1 MAKNAADVAA
11 GARRNGNHK
20 LANGARAQ
28 GGQSGKVAGL
38 RFERFFTPPG
48 SHAYD
53 LIEWERRT
61 AGITGEKGQV
71 IFEQKDVEVPR
82 AWSQLAI
89 NVVAQKYFRGS
100 PGSPERETSVRQ
112 IIDRVVDT
120 LAQWGR
126 EGGYFASEDDAENW
140 AEELRFLLATQQAS
154 FNSPVWFNIGVPG
167 RSQQGSACFINSVQ
181 DSMESILDLVKT
193 EGMLFKFGSGTGTNL
208 SVLRSSREQLS
219 GGGTAS
225 GPVSF
230 MKGYDSFAGSIKSGG
245 TTRRAAKMVILNAD
259 HPDILDFIRCKA
271 EEEKKAWALIEAG
284 YNVGF
289 NVPGG
294 AYDSVQFQNA
304 NHSVRVSDDFMNA
317 VDADKE
323 WETKAIVGGR
333 TVDTYKARKL
343 WREIADAAWIC
354 GDPGLQFDTTIQ
366 DWNVVPNTGRINAT
380 NPCSEFVFLDDTACN
395 LLSLNL
401 MKFQSEDGT
410 FNVDRFRRAVDI
422 CFTGQEILVSNASYP
437 TPAIEKNSEALRPLG
452 LGYANLGALLMSMG
466 LAYDSAEGARFAGA
480 ITAIMTG
487 RAFAQSARMAQVKG
501 PFSEYAKN
509 REPMLRVMEKH
520 RQAAHQLST
529 SPESADVV
537 DAARDTWDEAVKLG
551 RLHGYRNAQATVLA
565 PTGTIGL
572 MMDCDTTGIE
582 PDLALVKYKKLVG
595 GGLLKIVNNT
605 VPAALRKLGYDEH
618 QVKEIVIYIDEND
631 TIEGAPHLA
640 EEHLKVFDCAFKP
653 VNGTRSIAPMGH
665 VRMMAGVQPF
675 ISGSMSKTVNLPTDA
690 TVEDIEQTY
699 FESWKLGLKCIA
711 IYRDG
716 CKRSQPLSTSLDKEK
731 KTAPEVEYRAVRRK
745 LPDERKA
752 VTHKFDIAGHEGYL
766 TVGLFEDGQ
775 PGELFVTM
783 AKEGSTISGLM
794 DAFATQ
800 TSYALQFGVP
810 VKFMVDKFSHMRFEP
825 SGFTKNKE
833 IPIAKSIVD
842 YIFRWMASHFLGVED
857 QDEAGVVRRDV
868 PVDASAPAAGN
879 EVVNG
884 LKVIATAAGTVQKI
898 AFINTDAP
906 ACPDCGAI
914 TVRSG
919 SCYKCLNCGAT
930 TGCS

>member
-1 MAKNAADVAA
+1 MAKNVADVAA
-11 GARRNGNHK
+11 GARRNGTNHK
-20 LANGARAQ
+20 P
-28 GGQSGKVAGL
+28 VAKGL
-38 RFERFFTPPG
+38 RFERYFTPPG

-61 AGITGEKGQV
+61 AAITGEKGQV

-100 PGSPERETSVRQ
+100 PDSPERETSVRQ
-112 IIDRVVDT
+112 IIDRVVET
-120 LAQWGR
+120 LARWGR
-126 EGGYFASEDDAENW
+126 EGAYFASDEDAENW
-140 AEELRFLLATQQAS
+140 AEELRYLLVTQHAS

-208 SVLRSSREQLS
+208 SVLRSSKEQLS

-245 TTRRAAKMVILNAD
+245 TTRRAAKMVILNGD
-259 HPDILDFIRCKA
+259 HPDVLDFIRCKA

-304 NHSVRVSDDFMNA
+304 NHSVRLSDEFMDA
-317 VDADKE
+317 VVDDKE
-323 WETKAIVGGR
+323 WKTKAIVGGR
-333 TVDTYKARKL
+333 TIDTYKARTL

-354 GDPGLQFDTTIQ
+354 GDPGLQFDSTIQ

-401 MKFQSEDGT
+401 MKFQTEGGT
-410 FNVDRFRRAVDI
+410 FDVDRFRHAVDI

-437 TPAIEKNSEALRPLG
+437 TPSIGKNSEALRPLG

-466 LAYDSAEGARFAGA
+466 LAYDSDEGRRFAGA

-501 PFSEYAKN
+501 SFSEFAKN

-529 SPESADVV
+529 SPESAAVV
-537 DAARDTWDEAVKLG
+537 DAARDTWDDAVKLG

-595 GGLLKIVNNT
+595 GGLFKIVNNT

-618 QVKEIVIYIDEND
+618 EVKEIVLFIDEND

-640 EEHLKVFDCAFKP
+640 EDHLKVFDCAFKP
-653 VNGTRSIAPMGH
+653 VNGNRSIAPMGH

-690 TVEDIEQTY
+690 TVENIEQTY
-699 FESWKLGLKCIA
+699 LESWKLGLKCIA

-716 CKRSQPLSTSLDKEK
+716 CKRSQPLSTTRDKEK
-731 KTAPEVEYRAVRRK
+731 VEAPAAEYRAVRRR

-800 TSYALQFGVP
+800 TSYSLQFGVP
-810 VKFMVDKFSHMRFEP
+810 MKFMVDKFSHMRFEP

-842 YIFRWMASHFLGVED
+842 YIFRWMASHFLPVED
-857 QDEAGVVRRDV
+857 QDEAGVIRRDAPIV
-868 PVDASAPAAGN
+868 VDRAATP
-879 EVVNG
+879 EP
-884 LKVIATAAGTVQKI
+884 LKVIAATPGSGVQKI

>member
-1 MAKNAADVAA
+1 VP
-11 GARRNGNHK
+11 
-20 LANGARAQ
+20 
-28 GGQSGKVAGL
+28 GL
-38 RFERFFTPPG
+38 RFERFFTAPG

-53 LIEWERRT
+53 TIEWERRT
-61 AGITGEKGQV
+61 AAITGEKGQV

-82 AWSQLAI
+82 SWSQLAI
-89 NVVAQKYFRGS
+89 NVVAQKYFRG
-100 PGSPERETSVRQ
+100 GTDTPERETSVRQ
-112 IIDRVVDT
+112 IVDRVVDT
-120 LAQWGR
+120 LARWGR
-126 EGGYFASEDDAENW
+126 EGGYFAGEEDAENW
-140 AEELRFLLATQQAS
+140 AEELRFLLVTQQAS

-181 DSMESILDLVKT
+181 DSMESILELVKT

-259 HPDILDFIRCKA
+259 HPDVLDFIRCKA

-304 NHSVRVSDDFMNA
+304 NNSVRVSDEFMKA
-317 VDADKE
+317 VESDKE
-323 WETKAIVGGR
+323 WETKAVVGGR
-333 TVDTYKARKL
+333 TVDTYKARTL
-343 WREIADAAWIC
+343 WREIADATWIC
-354 GDPGLQFDTTIQ
+354 GDPGLQFDSTIQ

-410 FNVDRFRRAVDI
+410 FNVDRFKRAVDI

-437 TPAIEKNSEALRPLG
+437 TPAIGKNSEALRPLG

-480 ITAIMTG
+480 VTAIMTG
-487 RAFAQSARMAQVKG
+487 EAFAQSARMAQVKG

-537 DAARDTWDEAVKLG
+537 DAARNTWDEAVKLG
-551 RLHGYRNAQATVLA
+551 RAHGYRNAQATVLA

-595 GGLLKIVNNT
+595 GGLLKIVNGT

-665 VRMMAGVQPF
+665 VRMMAGIQPF

-716 CKRSQPLSTSLDKEK
+716 CKRSQPLSTSRDKEK
-731 KTAPEVEYRAVRRK
+731 AAPAEVEYRAMRRK

-752 VTHKFDIAGHEGYL
+752 VTHKFDIQGHEGYL
-766 TVGLFEDGQ
+766 TVGLFDDGT

-842 YIFRWMASHFLGVED
+842 YIFRWMASHFLPLEA
-857 QDEAGVVRRDV
+857 QDEVGVIRREPAPSAD
-868 PVDASAPAAGN
+868 PVAPSALASSSKETQTAT
-879 EVVNG
+879 E
-884 LKVIATAAGTVQKI
+884 LKVIASPVTNGNGGGTVQRI
-898 AFINTDAP
+898 AFVNTDAP
-906 ACPDCGAI
+906 ACSECGAI
-914 TVRSG
+914 TVRAG

>member
-1 MAKNAADVAA
+1 MAKNLAD
-11 GARRNGNHK
+11 
-20 LANGARAQ
+20 LTGARATKHSN
-28 GGQSGKVAGL
+28 GNGHGKAKGL
-38 RFERFFTPPG
+38 RFNRFFTPPG

-53 LIEWERRT
+53 LVEWERRT
-61 AGITGEKGQV
+61 ASITGEKGQV

-82 AWSQLAI
+82 SWSQLAI

-112 IIDRVVDT
+112 IIDRVVET
-120 LAQWGR
+120 IANWGR
-126 EGGYFASEDDAENW
+126 QGGYFATEDDAANW
-140 AEELRFLLATQQAS
+140 AEELRFLLVTQHAS
-154 FNSPVWFNIGVPG
+154 FNSPVWFNIGIPS
-167 RSQQGSACFINSVQ
+167 RSQQASACFINSVQ
-181 DSMESILDLVKT
+181 DSMESILDLAKT

-208 SVLRSSREQLS
+208 SVLRSSKEQLS

-259 HPDILDFIRCKA
+259 HPDVVDFIHSKA

-284 YNVGF
+284 YNAGSECVIL
-289 NVPGG
+289 
-294 AYDSVQFQNA
+294 
-304 NHSVRVSDDFMNA
+304 
-317 VDADKE
+317 DA
-323 WETKAIVGGR
+323 TAR
-333 TVDTYKARKL
+333 T
-343 WREIADAAWIC
+343 
-354 GDPGLQFDTTIQ
+354 
-366 DWNVVPNTGRINAT
+366 
-380 NPCSEFVFLDDTACN
+380 
-395 LLSLNL
+395 LLSLTL
-401 MKFQSEDGT
+401 MKFQTAQGT
-410 FNVDRFRRAVDI
+410 FDVERLQRAVAV
-422 CFTGQEILVSNASYP
+422 CFTGQAILVSNASYP
-437 TPAIEKNSEALRPLG
+437 TQAIGKNSEALRPLG
-452 LGYANLGALLMSMG
+452 LGYANIGALLMSMG
-466 LAYDSAEGARFAGA
+466 LAYDSDEGRRFAGA

-509 REPMLRVMEKH
+509 REPMLSVMEKH
-520 RQAAHQLST
+520 RQAAHQLPT
-529 SPESADVV
+529 SPESAEVV
-537 DAARDTWDEAVKLG
+537 DAARETWDDAGKLG

-595 GGLLKIVNNT
+595 GGLLKIVNGT
-605 VPAALRKLGYDEH
+605 VPAALRKLGYDSKE
-618 QVKEIVIYIDEND
+618 VKDIVEYIDEND
-631 TIEGAPHLA
+631 TIEGAPLLQ
-640 EEHLKVFDCAFKP
+640 EDHLKVFDCAFKP
-653 VNGTRSIAPMGH
+653 VKGMRSIAPMGH
-665 VRMMAGVQPF
+665 VRMMAAVQPF
-675 ISGSMSKTVNLPTDA
+675 ISGSMSKTVNLPTEA
-690 TVEDIEQTY
+690 TIEDIQQTY
-699 FESWKLGLKCIA
+699 LESWKLGLKCIA

-716 CKRSQPLSTSLDKEK
+716 CKRSQPLSTSLAKEK
-731 KTAPEVEYRAVRRK
+731 KTVEPAGPDYRAVRRR
-745 LPDERKA
+745 LSDERKSI
-752 VTHKFDIAGHEGYL
+752 THKFDIQGHEGYL
-766 TVGLFEDGQ
+766 TVGMFEDGQ

-810 VKFMVDKFSHMRFEP
+810 LKFMVDKFSHMRFEP

-842 YIFRWMASHFLGVED
+842 YIFRWMASHFLPVED
-857 QDEAGVVRRDV
+857 QDEAGVIRRD
-868 PVDASAPAAGN
+868 DAPAPIAGRAQGAPSEN
-879 EVVNG
+879 PKPVTTEF
-884 LKVIATAAGTVQKI
+884 KVIAAPSNIQKL
-898 AFINTDAP
+898 AFVNTGDAP
-906 ACPDCGAI
+906 ACADCGAI